1 MPNRTKR
8 LKPREALEVSPFDVG
23 VFTWKM
29 KTRSIEENNWLQIDE
44 GRDEDLLLK
53 KQGPFGIHLKTSEP
67 ASLKLLKTIESWLTR
82 RSVTLP
88 VLDDSLHPIDKCGQL
103 IQEDVCLMERKS
115 DTWILTAASVCFPTH
130 WSPISKLGLSLDEI
144 HSPVPRYDTDLIPR
158 PVRFLDRISDEM
170 LVARTGW
177 SLTASGELPLKL
189 EHQVVQKDP
198 SKLIV
203 RVERQ
208 TLRKVPNSKAIVF
221 TIRIHRWPLGLI
233 KEDLALADD
242 LQAALKAL
250 PDELRDYKTETAE
263 LSSVVQ
269 KYLSDKE

>member
-1 MPNRTKR
+1 
-8 LKPREALEVSPFDVG
+8 
-23 VFTWKM
+23 
-29 KTRSIEENNWLQIDE
+29 
-44 GRDEDLLLK
+44 
-53 KQGPFGIHLKTSEP
+53 
-67 ASLKLLKTIESWLTR
+67 
-82 RSVTLP
+82 
-88 VLDDSLHPIDKCGQL
+88 
-103 IQEDVCLMERKS
+103 
-115 DTWILTAASVCFPTH
+115 
-130 WSPISKLGLSLDEI
+130 
-144 HSPVPRYDTDLIPR
+144 
-158 PVRFLDRISDEM
+158 M

-269 KYLSDKE
+269 RYLSDKE